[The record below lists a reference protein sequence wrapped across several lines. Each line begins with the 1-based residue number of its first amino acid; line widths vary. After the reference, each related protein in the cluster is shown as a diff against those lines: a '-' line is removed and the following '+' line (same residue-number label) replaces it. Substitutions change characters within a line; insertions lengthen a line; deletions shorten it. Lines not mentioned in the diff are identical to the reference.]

1 MGWLPGWLTSSGLA
15 YGVIALMLS
24 AAGVFLGIAFGRAP
38 SERVLA
44 RYDGTYYAGREEMY
58 ELNQKMKTEE
68 ADAREA
74 APAGA

>member
-1 MGWLPGWLTSSGLA
+1 
-15 YGVIALMLS
+15 MLS